1 MSRVLRAS
9 LVVLALSALPVLA
22 AEPSTPKAPAKSA
35 TPATEPRLVLVGPT
49 ITETVFA
56 LGAGAQVVGVDDI
69 SLALPGVAGK
79 PKVGYQRA
87 LSAETVLAL
96 RPTRLLATEE
106 AGPPGVLE
114 QLRTAGTDV
123 VLFPNRPTLDE
134 ARKRIREVASR
145 LGREA
150 QGEALVAELEKDL
163 KVAAE
168 RVAAAKGRKPLKVL
182 AIYARGANALMVAGT
197 ETASD
202 ELIRLSGGVNA
213 VPGFSGHR
221 PLTAEEVVAA
231 APDLVLIPTGSL
243 QAVGGAEGLSK
254 VPGLAQVK
262 GWKVTSVDDVNFMGL
277 GPRLGK
283 AVGHIQDAMRLP
295 VRSGT

>member
-1 MSRVLRAS
+1 MNRVLRAS
-9 LVVLALSALPVLA
+9 LVALSLSALPALA
-22 AEPSTPKAPAKSA
+22 AEAPAAKV
-35 TPATEPRLVLVGPT
+35 PAKAAEKAAEPRLVLVGPT

-69 SLALPGVAGK
+69 SLMLPGVAGT

-123 VLFPNRPTLDE
+123 VLFPNHPTLDE

-150 QGEALVAELEKDL
+150 QGEALVTELDKDL

-168 RVAAAKGRKPLKVL
+168 RSAAAKGRKPVKVL
-182 AIYARGANALMVAGT
+182 AIYARGANTLMVAGT
-197 ETASD
+197 QTASD
-202 ELIRLSGGVNA
+202 ELIRLAGAVNA
-213 VPGFSGHR
+213 VPGFAGHR

-231 APDLVLIPTGSL
+231 APDLILIPSGSL
-243 QAVGGAEGLSK
+243 HAVGGAEGLQK

-262 GWKVTSVDDVNFMGL
+262 GWKLTTVDDVNFMGL

-283 AVGHIQDAMRLP
+283 AVGLIQDGMQLP